1 MRRKND
7 AYKDDLEGVAQRLG
21 DERPQAS
28 PLELDQIKRTAMSRA
43 KAATGGRPFGA
54 RRLAVAGLTAGLL
67 AAGTGGV
74 IAGTSGGGTG
84 GNAAVAQ
91 YSSSACDTHNN
102 NDNNNGNGE
111 GSENNNNNNNFNCN
125 NGSFNN
131 SGNNSGNTTNTTTN
145 TITYNSSTV
154 TLTAGTSANSGVQAS
169 KQSKASA
176 SKRHFS
182 VHFFA
187 GNGKKLR
194 KLTVRLNGK
203 VIKVYRGRI
212 PSTLDF
218 VGVPCG
224 NVKQHLV
231 ITGETTSG
239 KKISETRHYNLCQ

>member
-1 MRRKND
+1 
-7 AYKDDLEGVAQRLG
+7 
-21 DERPQAS
+21 
-28 PLELDQIKRTAMSRA
+28 MSRA

-54 RRLAVAGLTAGLL
+54 RRLAVVGMTAGLL

-74 IAGTSGGGTG
+74 IAATSGGGST

-91 YSSSACDTHNN
+91 YSSSACDQGNN
-102 NDNNNGNGE
+102 NSNNNSNGE
-111 GSENNNNNNNFNCN
+111 GSENNNGNNNFNCDGSISIG
-125 NGSFNN
+125 NGS
-131 SGNNSGNTTNTTTN
+131 GNGSGNTTNNNSSSNTTTN
-145 TITYNSSTV
+145 NYYTST
-154 TLTAGTSANSGVQAS
+154 LSAGPTAAALGVQAS

-203 VIKVYRGRI
+203 VIKVYKGRI

-239 KKISETRHYNLCQ
+239 KKVSETRHYNLCQ